1 MIQFF
6 TNLFGSLN
14 VLAFFPTLI
23 FVFVFLTVGWAILK
37 AIFRILGF
45 YAIVPERRAFV
56 YVLFGKVIGVID
68 EPGLHILPVK
78 LGVNAFLVNWLG
90 SVRQVDLRLDQQY
103 LRNSPVNSEEG
114 APMGIGIWYEMRVSD
129 PSSFLFK
136 NADPRGSLAANVSNA
151 SVRTLSNMPLANMLE
166 ERHRMSQLVRNEVTA
181 HSTDWGYKL
190 GSVYV
195 RKVQFRDEMMKK
207 GIENKVVNR
216 LRQVTAAI
224 RQTGTNQVN
233 VITSTADRQASIEF
247 GKAAAIRP
255 QIVGATLQKIS
266 EDPLV
271 AKTLFEALETQRLI
285 ESKASITLVPQ
296 GGGGL
301 LPQLLASTK

>member
-1 MIQFF
+1 
-6 TNLFGSLN
+6 
-14 VLAFFPTLI
+14 
-23 FVFVFLTVGWAILK
+23 
-37 AIFRILGF
+37 
-45 YAIVPERRAFV
+45 
-56 YVLFGKVIGVID
+56 
-68 EPGLHILPVK
+68 
-78 LGVNAFLVNWLG
+78 
-90 SVRQVDLRLDQQY
+90 
-103 LRNSPVNSEEG
+103 
-114 APMGIGIWYEMRVSD
+114 
-129 PSSFLFK
+129 
-136 NADPRGSLAANVSNA
+136 
-151 SVRTLSNMPLANMLE
+151 
-166 ERHRMSQLVRNEVTA
+166 MSQLVRNEVTA

>member
-1 MIQFF
+1 
-6 TNLFGSLN
+6 
-14 VLAFFPTLI
+14 
-23 FVFVFLTVGWAILK
+23 
-37 AIFRILGF
+37 
-45 YAIVPERRAFV
+45 
-56 YVLFGKVIGVID
+56 
-68 EPGLHILPVK
+68 
-78 LGVNAFLVNWLG
+78 
-90 SVRQVDLRLDQQY
+90 
-103 LRNSPVNSEEG
+103 
-114 APMGIGIWYEMRVSD
+114 MGIGIWYEMFVSE

-181 HSTDWGYKL
+181 HSADWGYKL

-195 RKVQFRDEMMKK
+195 RKVQFRDEVMKK

-266 EDPLV
+266 EDPAV
-271 AKTLFEALETQRLI
+271 ARTLFEALETQRLI
-285 ESKASITLVPQ
+285 ESKAGITLIPA
-296 GGGGL
+296 GAGI
-301 LPQLLASTK
+301 LPQLLASNK